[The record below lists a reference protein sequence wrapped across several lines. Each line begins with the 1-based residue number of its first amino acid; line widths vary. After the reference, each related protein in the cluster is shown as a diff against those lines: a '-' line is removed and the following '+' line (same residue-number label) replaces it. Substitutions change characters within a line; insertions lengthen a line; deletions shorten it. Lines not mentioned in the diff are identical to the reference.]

1 MRKYYE
7 ANPNAIKN
15 KHLLAL
21 HEALHATVCEALGD
35 TWHKIVLRKATGFVN
50 WTQMLKGW
58 KRVAMEMAPALVD
71 DMSVSDYDNIKKYP
85 PRTRGYAWGWLRSNR
100 EALMT
105 RANEIAAATDG
116 RGTLWNNDGKL
127 MWKSKEKK

>member
-21 HEALHATVCEALGD
+21 HEALHAAVCEALGD
-35 TWHKIVLRKATGFVN
+35 TWEKLVLRKTTGRVEWSQN
-50 WTQMLKGW
+50 LVGW
-58 KRVAMEMAPALVD
+58 QRVATEMAPALID
-71 DMSVSDYDNIKKYP
+71 DMSASDYDNIKKYP